1 MKFVIKD
8 HLEMIPDI
16 LSVIDKMTKD
26 EGNFY
31 NNILYYNK
39 ISYFSFGYTIKP
51 AYEKNLWLA

>member
-16 LSVIDKMTKD
+16 LSVMDKMTKD

-31 NNILYYNK
+31 NNILYCK
-39 ISYFSFGYTIKP
+39 IPLLGIQ
-51 AYEKNLWLA
+51 